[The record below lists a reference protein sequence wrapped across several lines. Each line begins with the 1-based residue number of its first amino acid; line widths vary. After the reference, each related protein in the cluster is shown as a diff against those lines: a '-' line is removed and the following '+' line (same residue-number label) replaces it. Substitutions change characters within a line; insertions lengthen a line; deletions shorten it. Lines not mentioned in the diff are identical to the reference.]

1 MGFVVYVAKRVV
13 RLIVS
18 LVAVSIITFTLLQ
31 LAPGNFADIARV
43 ASGATNI
50 GGAGTEQMVGEL
62 QARYGEQ
69 VPVWKQYLIFMKGAV
84 TWDFG
89 PSYKYATLD
98 VQEIIAQAFPVSATL
113 AVIAVVL
120 ALLIAVPVG
129 VFAALR
135 QNSLGDAGTMFVV
148 TLGHALPSYLTAAF
162 LVLLFTATL
171 HVLPSS
177 GWDGPQNMVMPVLAL
192 ALGPAAVL
200 ARYVRSSM
208 LETLREEYVTAALAK
223 GGPQH
228 VVIIRHALRNSLI
241 PLVTVVGPLLA
252 ALMTGTVF
260 VEALF
265 RIPGL
270 GLYFAAAAASR
281 DMPLL
286 MGTALFFALILMVT
300 NLVVDL
306 IYGVLDPRIRSEG
319 GWGRSQPRKDSTQ
332 VEATQA
338 ATTQAT

>member
-1 MGFVVYVAKRVV
+1 VGFVMYLAKRVI
-13 RLIVS
+13 RLILS

-113 AVIAVVL
+113 AVIAVIL

-208 LETLREEYVTAALAK
+208 LETLREEYGTAALAK
-223 GGPQH
+223 GGPQRI
-228 VVIIRHALRNSLI
+228 VIVRHALRNSLI

-306 IYGVLDPRIRSEG
+306 IYGVLDPRIRNEG

>member
-1 MGFVVYVAKRVV
+1 MKLASYLAKRFV
-13 RLIVS
+13 RLVLS
-18 LVAVSIITFTLLQ
+18 LIAVSIIAFTLLQ
-31 LAPGNFADIARV
+31 LAPGNFADIQRV
-43 ASGATNI
+43 TSGATNL
-50 GGAGTEQMVGEL
+50 GSTGTEEMVGEL
-62 QARYGEQ
+62 QARYGSD
-69 VPVWKQYLIFMKGAV
+69 VPAWKQYLLFMKGAA
-84 TWDFG
+84 TWDMG

-113 AVIAVVL
+113 ALIAVII
-120 ALLIAVPVG
+120 ALLIAVPIG

-135 QNSLGDAGTMFVV
+135 QNSIGDHGTMFLV
-148 TLGHALPSYLTAAF
+148 TLGHALPSYLIAAF

-177 GWDGPQNMVMPVLAL
+177 GWDRPVHLMMPVLAL

-208 LETLREEYVTAALAK
+208 LETLREDYVMAAFAK
-223 GGPQH
+223 GGPRRT
-228 VVIIRHALRNSLI
+228 VIVRHALRNSLI

-260 VEALF
+260 IETLF

-270 GLYFAAAAASR
+270 GLYFASAAASR

-286 MGTALFFALILMVT
+286 MGTVLFYGLILMVT

-306 IYGVLDPRIRSEG
+306 VYGVLDPRVRTGGRWGG
-319 GWGRSQPRKDSTQ
+319 GWRPRRTSTTAAAQQTQP
-332 VEATQA
+332 V
-338 ATTQAT
+338 

>member
-1 MGFVVYVAKRVV
+1 MGFASYLARRLV
-13 RLIVS
+13 RLVLS

-31 LAPGNFADIARV
+31 LAPGNFADISRV
-43 ASGATNI
+43 SSGATNI
-50 GGAGTEQMVGEL
+50 GGVSTEHLVGEL
-62 QARYGEQ
+62 QSRYGAD
-69 VPVWKQYLIFMKGAV
+69 VPMWKQYLIFMKGAV
-84 TWDFG
+84 TWNFG
-89 PSYKYATLD
+89 PSYKYPTLD
-98 VQEIIAQAFPVSATL
+98 VQDIIAHAFPVSATL
-113 AVIAVVL
+113 AIVAVIL

-129 VFAALR
+129 VFTAVR
-135 QNSLGDAGTMFVV
+135 QNSLSDHGTMFVV

-162 LVLLFTATL
+162 LVLAFTATL
-171 HVLPSS
+171 HMLPSS
-177 GWDGPQNMVMPVLAL
+177 GWEGPRNMVMPVLAL

-208 LETLREEYVTAALAK
+208 LETLREEYVMAALAK
-223 GGPQH
+223 GGPPRT
-228 VVIIRHALRNSLI
+228 VIVRHALRNSLI

-286 MGTALFFALILMVT
+286 MGTALFFALILMLT

-306 IYGVLDPRIRSEG
+306 VYGVLDPRIRTEG
-319 GWGRSQPRKDSTQ
+319 GWGRWRPRRALARSS
-332 VEATQA
+332 
-338 ATTQAT
+338 